1 MKKRAAQTYNVIEKS
16 LKVFSNRI
24 SVHAMLFVPEP
35 KADDSSGLHFAGCSS
50 EARARARRA
59 SMEIRRM
66 RSETSGGKV
75 DYTLLWKF
83 KKCDPPVLPIPAFCS
98 PRAHGHQVH
107 PLRHPRGEA
116 GGRLSGLGQGRDRP
130 HGVSD
135 DRGCSRSRLS
145 YLHLIPASQP
155 DDDSGL
161 QLGSS
166 GPLPLRGG
174 EAGGDQDQERH

>member
-1 MKKRAAQTYNVIEKS
+1 
-16 LKVFSNRI
+16 
-24 SVHAMLFVPEP
+24 MLFVPEP

-116 GGRLSGLGQGRDRP
+116 GGRLPGLGQGRDRP

-135 DRGCSRSRLS
+135 DRGCSRSHLKC
-145 YLHLIPASQP
+145 LHLIPHSLMTTLAFNSVP
-155 DDDSGL
+155 AD
-161 QLGSS
+161 
-166 GPLPLRGG
+166 PFPCAG
-174 EAGGDQDQERH
+174 EKPEETRIRNVIETIVSPAPI